1 MIIVKLTKV
10 LQVMVPWGAQLL
22 PAVIFQALS
31 ASATAKVGCH
41 SECKK
46 PHCVE
51 GAAWNGGLP
60 LSHNVCEHI
69 CSRKF
74 GETRY
79 CGESEKYSQGDSVNC
94 TLCSG
99 KDLDSTADSVEV
111 AAPQRIR
118 EAILKEAQHRLV
130 AWYDDQDELTLPYWE
145 FKAKVQQTKHWYSCD
160 PNGDMKVPVTFGEFN
175 VSDVRPAELFEVL
188 TDLEG
193 QLKWDNSISEAEVIK
208 EFPEDGVLA
217 AELVFPSGIW
227 LVPPRQV
234 FQWMAFKASLKNQE
248 YWFAVSSLNVETI
261 HEVHKPNKF
270 AVQAENCLGAY
281 WIQPCPP
288 GGETSCPAGNPYS
301 CCPEGGSRI
310 RFTSHVNLHP
320 PNFLNA
326 KTIFDMGW
334 TKQID
339 WINALKNRAREMKK
353 HNDARIEETVSANAT
368 PTLPKWLWHDPAVPK
383 RGSVPFDFPREMVS
397 VARLYQRSSIFSMSF
412 SQPPLMYFPLA
423 ALLSVLLVF
432 AIRVHRTTVTRG
444 DGEDSRGLMAVR
456 SRQG

>member
-1 MIIVKLTKV
+1 
-10 LQVMVPWGAQLL
+10 MVPWGAQLL

-46 PHCVE
+46 PHC
-51 GAAWNGGLP
+51 GLP

-99 KDLDSTADSVEV
+99 KDLDSTADS
-111 AAPQRIR
+111 
-118 EAILKEAQHRLV
+118 
-130 AWYDDQDELTLPYWE
+130 DELTLPYWD

-227 LVPPRQV
+227 L
-234 FQWMAFKASLKNQE
+234 

-301 CCPEGGSRI
+301 CCPATCRFKLGLVGG
-310 RFTSHVNLHP
+310 
-320 PNFLNA
+320 
-326 KTIFDMGW
+326 
-334 TKQID
+334 
-339 WINALKNRAREMKK
+339 
-353 HNDARIEETVSANAT
+353 ETVSANAT

-456 SRQG
+456 SRQGEYDVEELVLVGEE